1 MENTDKSVETAP
13 VAPGAE
19 TSTET
24 EAHVEHTILAS
35 EVQPPTLDEQN
46 QALDETAA
54 AVVEELALDADQM
67 EAMATEPTP
76 VAVEAPKQMFY
87 ALRKGKSA
95 NGCLYMQEQDLLD
108 QIQDYPEAEYK
119 ICERLDEAYAFI
131 SGADSEASSST
142 PVPTNAANVTITKPD
157 APAVQD
163 SVMTEE
169 DGIDEAWEA
178 AFKELSAFVEKYG
191 TCDVPYYHR
200 TLGQF
205 VAQQR
210 LEYKAHCNQQK
221 TSLTQGKIEK
231 LKSINFYFGGHK
243 DRKTFAAY
251 VEELERYRL
260 KNGGK
265 NPPYGTQLAKWIG
278 TMQKRYEDYK
288 KGNSVYGMD
297 TLRVDRLERLGF
309 EWTEN
314 SSETAAHNGE
324 AVETVEE
331 STGTETQDTP
341 AAPDANMTEAA
352 ASTAT
357 VPPVPPLGTAT
368 ELPPL
373 TEGNSEPTTRP
384 VNPTETTTTAVLN
397 SPPPLAAPPAKRRRS
412 IDFFMG
418 DNFDIMFKE
427 FEEYKKKTG
436 SVIPPVQPVTK
447 LRQWVDR
454 VRLEYKRI
462 ETGGSL
468 ITTAQVQRLHDVGFQ
483 FDRKIKPR
491 TWEERFNEL
500 KRFKEQ
506 FGHCKVPRLF
516 SQPSYEGLGKW
527 VADQRMKRNYMLKG
541 KKSNMTEER
550 AARLT
555 EIGMIWSV
563 FKLPPKEERVERKP
577 WQHRFESLLEFKA
590 KHGHTTVPQAFPVL
604 GQWCHSQRVN
614 YKLLK
619 QGRKSAMTQEQA
631 SKLLEIGFT
640 FEVMPRKNKKE
651 VTQSLGNPYPHL
663 PLITDKNE
671 AGALQS
677 THGIDLK
684 VEDESKEAESEKST
698 EDVAT
703 TNITI

>member
-1 MENTDKSVETAP
+1 MCHEILGNIPSKRVAKRPVSIVDKMENTEKSAEAAP
-13 VAPGAE
+13 VASVAE

-35 EVQPPTLDEQN
+35 EVQPPGLDEQN

-54 AVVEELALDADQM
+54 AVVDELALDPDQM

-108 QIQDYPEAEYK
+108 QIQDFPEAEYK

-131 SGADSEASSST
+131 SGGNSEASTSA
-142 PVPTNAANVTITKPD
+142 PAPANAANITITKPD
-157 APAVQD
+157 APAAQD

-178 AFKELSAFVEKYG
+178 AFKELTLFVEKYG

-210 LEYKAHCNQQK
+210 LEYKAFCNQQK
-221 TSLTQGKIEK
+221 TSLTPGKIEK

-251 VEELERYRL
+251 VEELERYRQ

-288 KGNSVYGMD
+288 KGNAVYGMD
-297 TLRVDRLERLGF
+297 TLRVDRLEKLGF
-309 EWTEN
+309 EWTTK
-314 SSETAAHNGE
+314 SSDS
-324 AVETVEE
+324 AVQKGGADTVEQ
-331 STGTETQDTP
+331 TTVLTETQDTAP
-341 AAPDANMTEAA
+341 ASDANMTEAA
-352 ASTAT
+352 TSTTAT
-357 VPPVPPLGTAT
+357 VPPVPPLETAT

-373 TEGNSEPTTRP
+373 NEGNSELTTGT
-384 VNPTETTTTAVLN
+384 VNPTETTTSVLN
-397 SPPPLAAPPAKRRRS
+397 SPPPLAAPPAKRRRTV
-412 IDFFMG
+412 DFFTG
-418 DNFDIMFKE
+418 DNFDAMYKE

-454 VRLEYKRI
+454 VRIEYKRL
-462 ETGGSL
+462 ESGNSL
-468 ITTAQVQRLHDVGFQ
+468 LTASQVQKLNDIGFQ

-550 AARLT
+550 AAKLT

-590 KHGHTTVPQAFPVL
+590 KHGHTTVPQAYPVI

-640 FEVMPRKNKKE
+640 FE
-651 VTQSLGNPYPHL
+651 
-663 PLITDKNE
+663 
-671 AGALQS
+671 
-677 THGIDLK
+677 
-684 VEDESKEAESEKST
+684 
-698 EDVAT
+698 
-703 TNITI
+703 